1 MYRMIMQ
8 EAGQAG
14 ALLPE
19 WDKRSRMVHRVME
32 RLIPAS
38 GLENVSWEVHVIES
52 HGIFATP
59 RDKNSML
66 TADQKRTPSLYPVGK
81 SSYTAASCP

>member
-8 EAGQAG
+8 EAIQAG

-19 WDKRSRMVHRVME
+19 WDKRSRMVNRVME

-38 GLENVSWEVHVIES
+38 GLEDVSWEVHVIES
-52 HGIFATP
+52 DGMYHWTR
-59 RDKNSML
+59 RD
-66 TADQKRTPSLYPVGK
+66 
-81 SSYTAASCP
+81 